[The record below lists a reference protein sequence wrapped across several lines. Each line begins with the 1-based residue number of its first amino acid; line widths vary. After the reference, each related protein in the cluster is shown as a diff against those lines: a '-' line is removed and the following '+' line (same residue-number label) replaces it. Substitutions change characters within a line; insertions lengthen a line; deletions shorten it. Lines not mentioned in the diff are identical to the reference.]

1 MSCIVIRKRGE
12 LGSYFYR
19 TKNEEEV
26 RNLYGALSLLDK
38 EGLQIV
44 SVSDINAY
52 KEYLPAI
59 EIKSLPELFIIAGN
73 QAM

>member
-1 MSCIVIRKRGE
+1 MSCIIIRQRGE
-12 LGSYFYR
+12 LSSYFYR

-59 EIKSLPELFIIAGN
+59 EITSLPELFIIAGN